1 MTLFHRLIKQEEG
14 AVLVMVAAGMVALLG
29 FLALVTDVGFL
40 YLNRTQLVNA
50 ADAAALA
57 GVWHLPKDPGAA
69 TAAAREYALKNGQTD
84 DYIQVQTVDDD
95 YGLQVKIH
103 RQVDLFF
110 ARVVG
115 LNQGDVGA
123 AATARVWGLRGARN
137 IVPLGVVE
145 QNFEFGHEYVLKAGT
160 ITPDAPYTGNFGPLS
175 LGETGATAYE
185 ENLKKGYSGLLWV
198 GEKVFTEPGN
208 MVGPTKKGVEDRI
221 LRCSHGGFDQCIAST
236 DCPRVVVVPI
246 IDKLDVPGRSE
257 QVTVVGF
264 AVFYLERVKAGE
276 ITGRFVRR
284 FVDGEKGDARDFGA
298 MVAALVD

>member
-1 MTLFHRLIKQEEG
+1 
-14 AVLVMVAAGMVALLG
+14 
-29 FLALVTDVGFL
+29 
-40 YLNRTQLVNA
+40 
-50 ADAAALA
+50 
-57 GVWHLPKDPGAA
+57 
-69 TAAAREYALKNGQTD
+69 
-84 DYIQVQTVDDD
+84 
-95 YGLQVKIH
+95 
-103 RQVDLFF
+103 
-110 ARVVG
+110 
-115 LNQGDVGA
+115 
-123 AATARVWGLRGARN
+123 
-137 IVPLGVVE
+137 
-145 QNFEFGHEYVLKAGT
+145 
-160 ITPDAPYTGNFGPLS
+160 
-175 LGETGATAYE
+175 
-185 ENLKKGYSGLLWV
+185 
-198 GEKVFTEPGN
+198 EPGN